1 VPNQG
6 KAHPVYHAAGL
17 RKDPALAFTN
27 AQPSRFARQRA
38 PASGAFLRR
47 LKFWAPST
55 AANEE
60 ETTVAMSA
68 PVSVKE
74 VEEARDAWIAAVKK
88 GSVEETVGCYD
99 PVEGKLLGTVDTP
112 VESECRD
119 AVARARTSESS
130 LNPPTTVLSLSYR
143 PRSRR

>member
-1 VPNQG
+1 MCLPNQG

-17 RKDPALAFTN
+17 RKDPALAFT

-55 AANEE
+55 AANED
-60 ETTVAMSA
+60 ETTVTMSA

-74 VEEARDAWIAAVKK
+74 VEEARDEREVKA
-88 GSVEETVGCYD
+88 
-99 PVEGKLLGTVDTP
+99 DT
-112 VESECRD
+112 
-119 AVARARTSESS
+119 AT
-130 LNPPTTVLSLSYR
+130 NPRQSDRQPSVLSGGAWR
-143 PRSRR
+143 